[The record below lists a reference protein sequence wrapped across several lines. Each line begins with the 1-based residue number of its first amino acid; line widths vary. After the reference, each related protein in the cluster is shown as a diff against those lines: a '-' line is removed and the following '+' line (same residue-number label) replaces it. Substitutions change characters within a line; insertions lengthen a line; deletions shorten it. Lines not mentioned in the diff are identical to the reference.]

1 MGLLLAAPTWLTC
14 GVAAADTILL
24 QPVLSW
30 TPSFVVPMALMS
42 RLTQSIHLPFSASG
56 SFCVKSPN
64 ELNPTVSD
72 FNETWHT
79 CWLGTHS
86 TKSKILGQSDQWC
99 ARYGAP
105 NFESFG
111 KNGRGW
117 CRLPTVETLIS
128 QERVTQYS

>member
-30 TPSFVVPMALMS
+30 TPSFVVPMALCLMS
-42 RLTQSIHLPFSASG
+42 RLTQSIHLSFSASR

-72 FNETWHT
+72 FNETWNT
-79 CWLGTHS
+79 YCLGTHS

-105 NFESFG
+105 NFGSFS
-111 KNGRGW
+111 KNGCGCQPLKPSYLRN
-117 CRLPTVETLIS
+117 E
-128 QERVTQYS
+128 